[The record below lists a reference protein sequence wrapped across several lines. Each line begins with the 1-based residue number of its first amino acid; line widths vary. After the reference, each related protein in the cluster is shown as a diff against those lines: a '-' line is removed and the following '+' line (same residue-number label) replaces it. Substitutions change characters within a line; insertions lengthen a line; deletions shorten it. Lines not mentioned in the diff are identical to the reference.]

1 MGATSAMQDQIN
13 YRLGAFCV
21 TVSAVAWSTA
31 GFFTRLIP
39 LDAWT
44 TLFWRGVFAG
54 LFTAGYIVWRYRG
67 DALRVYRSMGR
78 PGWLFAVLS
87 AVGMTT
93 FIPALKL
100 TTVADVAI
108 IYATAPFVTAVL
120 AWIWLRERPGAITWT
135 AAALA
140 FVGVLV
146 TLGGS
151 GFGANL
157 WGDLLAFTM
166 TVAVA
171 VAMVICRRHRDIPMV
186 PAAALS
192 ILFGSIVSLPWA
204 APGAPGPTD
213 LAYLALFGFFQMT
226 LGLTLFTIGAP
237 LIPAAHTALIGALEA
252 PLAPLWVWIAFGELP
267 PRLVFVGGAIVMLA
281 VVGHILIENRR
292 NAARM
297 RTGVAAEGG

>member
-1 MGATSAMQDQIN
+1 MQDHIH
-13 YRLGAFCV
+13 YRFGVLCV
-21 TVSAVAWSTA
+21 TASAVAWSTA

-39 LDAWT
+39 FDAWT
-44 TLFWRGVFAG
+44 ILFWRGVFAG
-54 LFTAGYIVWRYRG
+54 LFTAGYVVWRYRG
-67 DALRVYRSMGR
+67 DTLRLYRSMGR
-78 PGWLFAVLS
+78 PGWLFAVCS

-120 AWIWLRERPGAITWT
+120 AWIWLRERTGAATWI

-166 TVAVA
+166 TATVA
-171 VAMVICRRHRDIPMV
+171 VAMVICRRRRDIPMV

-204 APGAPGPTD
+204 HPAAPGPTE

-226 LGLTLFTIGAP
+226 LGLTLFTIGAR

-252 PLAPLWVWIAFGELP
+252 PLAPLWVWIAFSELP
-267 PRLVFVGGAIVMLA
+267 PRLVFVGGAIVMIA
-281 VVGHILIENRR
+281 VIGHILIENRR
-292 NAARM
+292 SDAE
-297 RTGVAAEGG
+297 RTRIGVAAAASTECQ